1 MSGIRKVFTSL
12 SERNEGAYI
21 PYLCTGD
28 PNPAFSLSMIETL
41 CESGADIIELGMPF
55 SDPMADGPLLQEAMN
70 RSLKGSFRVDLLFE
84 MIGNMRKEGFDQ
96 PVVVMGYY
104 NIVHH
109 MGEEEFCRRLSEAG
123 GDGAIVVDLP
133 IEESS
138 NLDERCMENG
148 IDLVNLISPNTPL
161 NRRQMILERSRG
173 YAYLVS
179 VAGVTGPRDVL
190 SEWTLRMV
198 REIASTSPLPI
209 ALGFGISS
217 PEQARAAFE
226 HGASGIVEGSSIAA
240 IYSSHLGDMKSALEA
255 LGDHARSMKRALS
268 NGNGRDSLDPSEI
281 P

>member
-1 MSGIRKVFTSL
+1 MSGIKRVFASL
-12 SERNEGAYI
+12 SEKKEGAYI

-28 PNPAFSLSMIETL
+28 PNPTFSLNMMETL

-70 RSLKGSFRVDLLFE
+70 RSLKGSFRAELLFE
-84 MIGNMRKEGFDQ
+84 MIENLRGAGLDQ

-104 NIVHH
+104 NIVHN

-133 IEESS
+133 IEENS
-138 NLDERCMENG
+138 NLDERCIENG
-148 IDLVNLISPNTPL
+148 IDLVNLISPNTSL

-190 SEWTLRMV
+190 SERTLKMV
-198 REIASTSPLPI
+198 EEITSTSPLPI
-209 ALGFGISS
+209 ALGFGISN
-217 PEQARAAFE
+217 PDQARAAFE

-240 IYSSHLGDMKSALEA
+240 IYSSHLKDMESALRA
-255 LGDHARSMKRALS
+255 LGNHARSMKRALS
-268 NGNGRDSLDPSEI
+268 NGKRKDSPDPFE
-281 P
+281 

>member
-1 MSGIRKVFTSL
+1 MSGIKRIFASL
-12 SERNEGAYI
+12 SERKEGAYI

-28 PNPAFSLSMIETL
+28 PNPTFSLGMIETL

-70 RSLKGSFRVDLLFE
+70 RSLKGSFRTELLFE
-84 MIGNMRKEGFDQ
+84 MIENMRRTGLDQ

-138 NLDERCMENG
+138 SLDERCMKNG
-148 IDLVNLISPNTPL
+148 IDLVNLISPNTSL

-190 SEWTLRMV
+190 SESTLRMV
-198 REIASTSPLPI
+198 REIASNSPLPI

-217 PEQARAAFE
+217 PDQARAAFE

-240 IYSSHLGDMKSALEA
+240 IYSSHLRDMESALEA

-268 NGNGRDSLDPSEI
+268 NGKGKDSLDFSE
-281 P
+281 